1 MKMSYFGFSAPLE
14 FVEWSSAGMRKT
26 LSLLMPP
33 LLSSGS
39 STAAPKQPPK
49 HPADF
54 LRIGFLGFDVLG
66 TPFSVLLTP
75 LAFAVCESDKGR
87 AAVCAGE
94 KPL

>member
-1 MKMSYFGFSAPLE
+1 MKISYFGFSAPLE

-26 LSLLMPP
+26 LSLLLPP

-39 STAAPKQPPK
+39 STAAPKQPLK
-49 HPADF
+49 HPVDF
-54 LRIGFLGFDVLG
+54 LCIEFLGFDVFG
-66 TPFSVLLTP
+66 TPFSALLPP

-94 KPL
+94 RPL